1 MSLSCIHEAK
11 LGRRR
16 QRKALRA
23 STGIWLDI
31 VAHLR
36 PASSGGLLHRMRR
49 IPHTR
54 QLHQTSATAQ
64 CTRRDAL
71 ARPMSMPKDV
81 GEGMGTW
88 IRAKLCRSGQPQNLV
103 RKRLPDAAA
112 QLQMSATIVRRAP
125 SPIKLDSHWDDD
137 LSWQDR
143 NPDHAHRQASA
154 RQRRRQARPVHRRAP
169 SPNSAEPLHIQF
181 NTDSTVWDTTVLFDA
196 SIIDDTLATVA
207 RV

>member
-1 MSLSCIHEAK
+1 MARPSHRKFSSDPMIWVPAAIN
-11 LGRRR
+11 RVARAR
-16 QRKALRA
+16 QRDDG
-23 STGIWLDI
+23 T
-31 VAHLR
+31 AHLR

-49 IPHTR
+49 TPHTR

-169 SPNSAEPLHIQF
+169 SPNSAEPLHTAFQ
-181 NTDSTVWDTTVLFDA
+181 DSAHEV
-196 SIIDDTLATVA
+196 
-207 RV
+207 